1 MLISRQVVSL
11 EKEAVREALGVRQ
24 WGRSGAATTEWAGE
38 GGVEAGLRGGDLG
51 CRGF

>member
-24 WGRSGAATTEWAGE
+24 WGRSGAGAGPGAAGNEE
-38 GGVEAGLRGGDLG
+38 GNWHVAFARRRL
-51 CRGF
+51 